1 VSRLTATIALF
12 LVAVAMLV
20 QAGSA
25 GVQRAD
31 AGGSTGTAHPVGVP
45 VVVARPSST
54 EAPDPGFGAG
64 GGVVIDFGGFDRANA
79 VAQQADGKIL
89 VAGWARPDEIPGVY
103 EYADAVVVR
112 LMADGT
118 PDATFGVGGV
128 AILEG
133 GDYYFN
139 DLAVQPDGKII
150 AAGTSVINV
159 ISADTLV
166 ARFNANGTLDT
177 TFASDGVFELN
188 LGGRDRAEA
197 VALQTDGKIVLG
209 GGADNKFAATRLLSD
224 GALDV
229 TFDTDGMA
237 TIFLT
242 LKEDRAYDVAI
253 QPDGKIVLAG
263 TAAYSSFGGEH
274 FGLVRL
280 LADGSLD
287 PTFDGDGKA
296 ILDLGIQA
304 SGYGAA
310 LQADGKI
317 VIVGETFVPGDR
329 NAIVV
334 RTTGSGALDST
345 FGSDGVVSVGFGKD
359 FEQFDDVTIQP
370 DGNIVVA
377 GSSGDAQTF
386 DGNDFVVGR
395 LLPDGSLDP
404 EFGGGGAIVD
414 FGGDDRARAVAVQAD
429 GKILAAGETD
439 GDWAILRLRASDT
452 NTPPVL
458 DAIGDQAL
466 AEADTVDVG
475 ISATDADGDPLTFTL
490 SGEPSFATLTDH
502 GGGTATL
509 TLTPGFDD
517 AGSYTGVTVTV
528 SDSIDSDSETFTI
541 TVTDTNRAPVLDAI
555 GDQTVAEADTVDV
568 GISAT
573 DADSDSLTFTLSG
586 EPSFATLT
594 DHGDGT
600 ATLTLAPGLDR
611 AGVYPGVTVTVSD
624 SVDTDTETFT
634 ITVKVE
640 GTMHLF
646 LPLVLQSH

>member
-1 VSRLTATIALF
+1 MRTTHLYRRQARVLSRSQSRVRVSPLTAMIALF
-12 LVAVAMLV
+12 LVAAAMLV
-20 QAGSA
+20 QAGPA
-25 GVQRAD
+25 GMQRAD
-31 AGGSTGTAHPVGVP
+31 AGAIMGTAYPVGMP

-64 GGVVIDFGGFDRANA
+64 GGVVIDFGGFDSAHA

-89 VAGWARPDEIPGVY
+89 VAGRATPDEIPGVY
-103 EYADAVVVR
+103 EKANAVVVR

-118 PDATFGVGGV
+118 PDTTFAVGGA

-133 GDYYFN
+133 GDYYFY

-150 AAGTSVINV
+150 AAGTSLINV
-159 ISADTLV
+159 ISSDTLV
-166 ARFNANGTLDT
+166 ARFNADGTLDT

-209 GGADNKFAATRLLSD
+209 GGADDDFAATRLLPD

-229 TFDTDGMA
+229 TFDSDGMT
-237 TIFLT
+237 TISLSVSSD
-242 LKEDRAYDVAI
+242 DRAYDVAI

-263 TAAYSSFGGEH
+263 TAAYLSFGSED

-280 LADGSLD
+280 LSDGSLD

-296 ILDLGIQA
+296 ILDLGA
-304 SGYGAA
+304 RDSGYGAA

-317 VIVGETFVPGDR
+317 VIVGETFVLGDR
-329 NAIVV
+329 DAIVV

-345 FGSDGVVSVGFGKD
+345 FGSSGVVSVGFGKD

-370 DGNIVVA
+370 DGNIVVT

-414 FGGDDRARAVAVQAD
+414 FGGDDRAWAVAVQAD
-429 GKILAAGETD
+429 GKILVAGETD
-439 GDWAILRLRASDT
+439 DDTGDDWAILRLTASGT

-458 DAIGDQAL
+458 DAIGDQVM

-502 GGGTATL
+502 GDGTATL

-528 SDSIDSDSETFTI
+528 SDSVDSDSEMFTI
-541 TVTDTNRAPVLDAI
+541 TVTDVETMPV
-555 GDQTVAEADTVDV
+555 
-568 GISAT
+568 
-573 DADSDSLTFTLSG
+573 
-586 EPSFATLT
+586 
-594 DHGDGT
+594 
-600 ATLTLAPGLDR
+600 
-611 AGVYPGVTVTVSD
+611 
-624 SVDTDTETFT
+624 
-634 ITVKVE
+634 
-640 GTMHLF
+640 F
-646 LPLVLQSH
+646 LPLVLRNH